1 MTSEELFLK
10 ALIPNEDYFSEEAF
24 QAEQL
29 MFQKNWYYIGVS
41 TDLENHNDFLTCN
54 IGGKDVVVQNFK
66 GELKAF
72 HNVCTHR
79 FNIIQT
85 QRSGNRPMM
94 CQYHGWNYNNT
105 GIPFGIPL
113 KNEFKGLDKES
124 LNKLCLASF
133 DLELMGKFVFVRIAN
148 EGLSLEE
155 FLGETGKEL
164 LEISKMI
171 GRKIEYNEIENEANW
186 KVVVENT
193 LEGYHITSV
202 HPNTFYKQGFNLKS
216 KAEFFV
222 DTPHTSMLLQLS
234 ENAEKDKKREK
245 FHKLLKD
252 RPYQPG
258 GFYHALIYPNLS
270 IGSLFGI
277 SVYIGSIKSI
287 SPDKAVFAYDLFETK
302 KNEGE
307 LLDETISSVIGPGA
321 QDFTHITLSEDK
333 EICEQVQLGL
343 RQSGSAKG
351 VLSNQETRI
360 WEFQKAY
367 LASLEK

>member
-1 MTSEELFLK
+1 MIAEELFFK
-10 ALIPNEDYFSEEAF
+10 ALVPNDHYFSKEIF
-24 QAEQL
+24 DQEQL
-29 MFQKNWYYIGVS
+29 MFQRNWYYVGVS
-41 TDLENHNDFLTCN
+41 TDLENHNDFITCN

-66 GELKAF
+66 GEIKAF

-79 FNIIQT
+79 FNKIQT
-85 QRSGNRPMM
+85 QQSGNRPLM

-124 LNKLCLASF
+124 LNKLCLTSF
-133 DLELMGKFVFVRIAN
+133 DLALMGKFVFVRIAK
-148 EGLSLEE
+148 EGPSLEE
-155 FLGETGKEL
+155 FLGETGKKL

-171 GRKIEYNEIENEANW
+171 GRKIEHNEIVNYANW

-193 LEGYHITSV
+193 LEGYHISSV

-216 KAEFFV
+216 TV
-222 DTPHTSMLLQLS
+222 DFTVDSPHTSMILHLS
-234 ENAEKDKKREK
+234 ESAEKDKKREK
-245 FHKLLKD
+245 FHKLMKD
-252 RPYQPG
+252 RPFKPE
-258 GFYHALIYPNLS
+258 GFYHALLYPNLS

-287 SPDKAVFAYDLFETK
+287 GPDESVFAYDLFETK
-302 KNEGE
+302 KNEEE

-321 QDFTHITLSEDK
+321 QEFTHITLSEDK

-343 RQSGSAKG
+343 RQSGDAKG